1 VPDLT
6 LCATEGC
13 PLAGGCYR
21 KLAPHGRWQSV
32 SRFDGGMGCAYFLPA
47 EEDDPS
53 RAVYADLRARLDSLG
68 PEHADAVRDLL
79 DRLDGILRQIR
90 VSS

>member
-1 VPDLT
+1 MPDLT
-6 LCATEGC
+6 LCATGGC

-32 SRFDGGMGCAYFLPA
+32 SRFDGGMDCAYFLPA
-47 EEDDPS
+47 E
-53 RAVYADLRARLDSLG
+53 VGDS
-68 PEHADAVRDLL
+68 PAAVRSDFP

>member
-1 VPDLT
+1 MPDLT
-6 LCATEGC
+6 LCATEDC

-32 SRFDGGMGCAYFLPA
+32 SRFDGGMDCAYFLPA
-47 EEDDPS
+47 EEG
-53 RAVYADLRARLDSLG
+53 DSS
-68 PEHADAVRDLL
+68 AAVRSDLP
-79 DRLDGILRQIR
+79 DRLDGLLRQIR